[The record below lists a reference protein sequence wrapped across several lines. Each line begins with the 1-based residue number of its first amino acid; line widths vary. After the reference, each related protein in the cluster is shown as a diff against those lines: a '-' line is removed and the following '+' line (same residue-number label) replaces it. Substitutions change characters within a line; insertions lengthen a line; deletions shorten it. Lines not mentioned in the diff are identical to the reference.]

1 MKNKKQKWEVL
12 FEDYSNGGLDKK
24 IKELD
29 DKHSIEIKNK
39 KDTKE
44 KGEATKSYVKQKK
57 QLEKIKGNLPKIQ
70 NLIEFKDTISSMKT
84 EIDDEIK
91 NREAISK
98 LSKVKIEIDK
108 EHEAL
113 MSKVD
118 KIQKKLKSKD
128 ISDEDKKKLQEELQK
143 TNKKC
148 EENNENYIKTT
159 DGLKKAE
166 QKSGKSGKFEK
177 FDKEELKNFRKMD
190 SFLQGHPDMKK
201 VPGVDMT
208 TGSLG
213 QGLSAGVGMAI
224 ASKMNQAGCR
234 VYCVLGDGEIEEGQI
249 WEAAM
254 AAYKNKLDN
263 LCVIL
268 DNNSLQ
274 IDGKIQ
280 DVAGLDNIEG
290 KFKNFGFNVIQVDG
304 HNISN
309 LIDGF
314 NSAKQTKQVPTILI
328 AKTIKGKGVSF
339 MENQAK
345 WHGKAPNEEEYEK
358 AINEL
363 DTHKFGE

>member
-1 MKNKKQKWEVL
+1 MKITSIQALENIANDIRKDIIEEVYQAQSGHPGGSLSCTDILTVLYFNQMNVDPKKP
-12 FEDYSNGGLDKK
+12 EDTNRDR
-24 IKELD
+24 
-29 DKHSIEIKNK
+29 
-39 KDTKE
+39 
-44 KGEATKSYVKQKK
+44 
-57 QLEKIKGNLPKIQ
+57 
-70 NLIEFKDTISSMKT
+70 LI
-84 EIDDEIK
+84 
-91 NREAISK
+91 
-98 LSKVKIEIDK
+98 LSKG
-108 EHEAL
+108 HCSPAL
-113 MSKVD
+113 YAVLARKG
-118 KIQKKLKSKD
+118 
-128 ISDEDKKKLQEELQK
+128 
-143 TNKKC
+143 
-148 EENNENYIKTT
+148 Y
-159 DGLKKAE
+159 
-166 QKSGKSGKFEK
+166 

-290 KFKNFGFNVIQVDG
+290 KFKSFGFNVIQVDG

-314 NSAKQTKQVPTILI
+314 DSAKQTKQVPTILI

-363 DTHKFGE
+363 DTHKFGK